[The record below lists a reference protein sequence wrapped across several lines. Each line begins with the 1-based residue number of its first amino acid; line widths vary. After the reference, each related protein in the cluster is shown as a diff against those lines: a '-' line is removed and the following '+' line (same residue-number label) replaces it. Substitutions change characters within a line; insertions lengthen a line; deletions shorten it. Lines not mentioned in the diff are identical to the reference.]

1 MKFKS
6 PNFNKIPFNFN
17 LILTLILL
25 LVLLY
30 EAYMVYNFVYLNL
43 KVNPDQIVPSNVVRV
58 DLGAYKNTIDYLDAQ
73 KNFKAPSLSF
83 PRSNPFR
90 P

>member
-6 PNFNKIPFNFN
+6 PNLNKIPLNFN
-17 LILTLILL
+17 LILTLVLL

-30 EAYMVYNFVYLNL
+30 EAYMVYSFVYLNL
-43 KVNPDQIVPSNVVRV
+43 RVNPDQITPSNIVRV
-58 DLGAYKNTIDYLDAQ
+58 NLQAYKNTIDYLDAQ
-73 KNFKAPSLSF
+73 KNFTARSLNL